1 MPAKKKATF
10 LQENTPPSK
19 RAKGGSFASET
30 PLSSSCASTSA
41 TSSAGNMEALA
52 ATAESHL
59 SNGVYTK
66 ELQDAL
72 TNILMS
78 YPYQLLTV
86 IGIHDGDVE
95 AER

>member
-1 MPAKKKATF
+1 
-10 LQENTPPSK
+10 
-19 RAKGGSFASET
+19 
-30 PLSSSCASTSA
+30 
-41 TSSAGNMEALA
+41 MEALA